1 MIQSVARPGEKQV
14 FVQGDVTKMLTR
26 LLIGMYVSLCASVSM
41 CVCVCVSVY
50 VCVYLCM
57 HACVSMYVLCSCT
70 VHVVQDPQH
79 VLSTCTDSYGL
90 PPKYI
95 EQENKVHK
103 AKKKGK

>member
-1 MIQSVARPGEKQV
+1 M

-79 VLSTCTDSYGL
+79 VLSHVQTLTDCLRS
-90 PPKYI
+90 I
-95 EQENKVHK
+95 SNRENKVHK